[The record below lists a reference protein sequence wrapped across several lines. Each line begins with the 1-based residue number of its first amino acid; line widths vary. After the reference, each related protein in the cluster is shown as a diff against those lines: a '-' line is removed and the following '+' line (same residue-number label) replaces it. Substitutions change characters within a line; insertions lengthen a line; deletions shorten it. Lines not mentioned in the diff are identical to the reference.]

1 MIHQKKSILFVIN
14 DFNVGGAEIFVLRLG
29 IALQSH
35 YSIYILDIYPSK
47 SNLEFKQRF
56 MNSGFIL
63 LNRFQDLPKWKEN
76 LYWKVNAIYSLF
88 GKQGKFSELKKSF
101 QDHQLKKSIKD
112 NKIQIIHS
120 HYFSSDCFV
129 RNFLLTEKLKW
140 VLTMHGDYNRSV
152 YEKMVNG
159 KESFLESSIS
169 NIKRSDFLTHVADVN
184 LDILSDFKLVPSI
197 SKKIRLGL
205 ELDITEQKLDI
216 SSEISKKEFT
226 FCMVARSNPDKGW
239 QLMVDAFLEL
249 NIKYPSTKLICVG
262 PIEGVVEELALIHS
276 NNTAIE
282 FTGYTERPS
291 DFIVKSDI
299 CLLPTYF
306 EGESSPYSVI
316 EYLAYQ
322 KPVIA
327 TNKGEIKE
335 MLDAN
340 GNCAGTILEL
350 SNDGRP
356 NVNDLTKAM
365 ETLML
370 DKELY
375 QEKVRLTSIAFDKFT
390 MQKCKEEYINIYEE
404 LLNLNLNLNL
414 DQTK

>member
-1 MIHQKKSILFVIN
+1 MRRKEGVLFVIN
-14 DFNVGGAEIFVLRLG
+14 DFNVGGAELFALRLG
-29 IALQSH
+29 IALQSNF
-35 YSIYILDIYPSK
+35 SIYILDIYPSK
-47 SNLEFKQRF
+47 SNLLFKQRF
-56 MNSGFIL
+56 VNNGFIL
-63 LNRFQDLPKWKEN
+63 LNRFKDLPKWKEN
-76 LYWKVNAIYSLF
+76 LYWKINAIYSLF
-88 GKQGKFSELKKSF
+88 GKQGKFSDLKKSY
-101 QDHQLKKSIKD
+101 QDRQLKKSIKD

-120 HYFSSDCFV
+120 HYFSSECFV
-129 RNFLLTEKLKW
+129 RNSLLTKKLNW
-140 VLTMHGDYNRSV
+140 VMTMHGDYNRSV
-152 YEKMVNG
+152 YEGMEEG
-159 KESFLESSIS
+159 KEIFLEKAIS
-169 NIKRSDFLTHVADVN
+169 NISEVNALTYVADVN
-184 LDILSDFKLVPSI
+184 LDIISDYNIVTSKA
-197 SKKIRLGL
+197 KKIRLGL
-205 ELDITEQKLDI
+205 EIEKLEKRIHGD
-216 SSEISKKEFT
+216 SENREKSFT

-239 QLMVDAFLEL
+239 QIMLDAFLEL
-249 NIKYPSTKLICVG
+249 NKKHPSIKLICVG
-262 PIEGVVEELALIHS
+262 PIEGVVEELASIHS
-276 NNTAIE
+276 NNTSIE

>member
-14 DFNVGGAEIFVLRLG
+14 DFNVGGAELFVLRLG

-35 YSIYILDIYPSK
+35 FSIYILDIYPSK

-169 NIKRSDFLTHVADVN
+169 NIKRADFLTHVADVN
-184 LDILSDFKLVPSI
+184 LAILEDFKLAPKFI
-197 SKKIRLGL
+197 KKIRLGL
-205 ELDITEQKLDI
+205 NIDNVPNQNF
-216 SSEISKKEFT
+216 SSDRKSKQFT

-239 QLMVDAFLEL
+239 QIMVDAFLEL

-262 PIEGVVEELALIHS
+262 PIEGVVKDLATKHS
-276 NNTAIE
+276 NNWAIV
-282 FTGYTERPS
+282 FTDYTDSPA
-291 DFIVKSDI
+291 DFIKESDV
-299 CLLPTYF
+299 CVLPTYF

-350 SNDGRP
+350 LNDGIP
-356 NVNDLTKAM
+356 NVNDLTNAM

-370 DKELY
+370 DTDLY
-375 QEKVRLTSIAFDKFT
+375 NEKVKLTSIAFDKFT
-390 MQKCKEEYINIYEE
+390 MQKCKEEYLKIYEE
-404 LLNLNLNLNL
+404 LLC
-414 DQTK
+414 DK

>member
-1 MIHQKKSILFVIN
+1 MDTSFLKMSDSKKSILFVIN
-14 DFNVGGAEIFVLRLG
+14 DFNVGGAELFVLRLG
-29 IALQSH
+29 IALQSNF
-35 YSIYILDIYPSK
+35 SIYILDIYPSK
-47 SNLEFKQRF
+47 SNIEFKKRF
-56 MNSGFIL
+56 LNNGFIL

-76 LYWKVNAIYSLF
+76 LYWKINAIYSLF
-88 GKQGKFSELKKSF
+88 GKQGKFSELKKSY
-101 QDHQLKKSIKD
+101 QDHQLKKSIKA

-159 KESFLESSIS
+159 KESFLESLIS
-169 NIKRSDFLTHVADVN
+169 NIKKVDFLAHVANVN
-184 LDILSDFKLVPSI
+184 LDILEDFNIIPKSV
-197 SKKIRLGL
+197 KKISLGL
-205 ELDITEQKLDI
+205 NIDKGITHDLPSDQKEQ
-216 SSEISKKEFT
+216 EFT

-239 QLMVDAFLEL
+239 QLMVDAFIEL

-262 PIEGVVEELALIHS
+262 PIEGVVKELATIHF
-276 NNTAIE
+276 NNSAII
-282 FTGYTERPS
+282 FTGYTDSPTN
-291 DFIVKSDI
+291 FIQESDI
-299 CLLPTYF
+299 CVLPTYF

-340 GNCAGTILEL
+340 GKCAGSILEL
-350 SNDGRP
+350 TDDGKP

-370 DKELY
+370 DTDLY
-375 QEKVRLTSIAFDKFT
+375 EEKLGLTSIAFEKFT
-390 MQKCKEEYINIYEE
+390 MQKCKEEYLKIYEK
-404 LLNLNLNLNL
+404 LLN
-414 DQTK
+414 

>member
-1 MIHQKKSILFVIN
+1 MTKKSILFVIN
-14 DFNVGGAEIFVLRLG
+14 DFNVGGAELFVLRLG

-35 YSIYILDIYPSK
+35 YSIYVLDIYPSK

-56 MNSGFIL
+56 VNNGFIL

-140 VLTMHGDYNRSV
+140 VFTMHGDYNRSL

-159 KESFLESSIS
+159 KESFLESSIA
-169 NIKRSDFLTHVADVN
+169 NIKKADVLTHVADVN
-184 LDILSDFKLVPSI
+184 LAILEDLKIVPKSV
-197 SKKIRLGL
+197 KKIRLGL
-205 ELDITEQKLDI
+205 NIDKGITHDLPSDQKEQ
-216 SSEISKKEFT
+216 EFT

-239 QLMVDAFLEL
+239 QLMIDAFLEL
-249 NIKYPSTKLICVG
+249 NKKHTTTKLICVG

-276 NNTAIE
+276 NNSAIE
-282 FTGYTERPS
+282 FTGYTERSS

-299 CLLPTYF
+299 CVLPTYF

-356 NVNDLTKAM
+356 NVNDLTNAM

-370 DKELY
+370 DTDLY
-375 QEKVRLTSIAFDKFT
+375 NEKVKLTSIAFDKFT
-390 MQKCKEEYINIYEE
+390 MQKCKEEYIKIYEE
-404 LLNLNLNLNL
+404 LLN
-414 DQTK
+414 

>member
-1 MIHQKKSILFVIN
+1 MTKKSILFVIN
-14 DFNVGGAEIFVLRLG
+14 DFNVGGAELFALRLG
-29 IALQSH
+29 FALQSKF
-35 YSIYILDIYPSK
+35 SIYILDIYPSK

-56 MNSGFIL
+56 VNNGFIL

-76 LYWKVNAIYSLF
+76 FYWKINALYSLF
-88 GKQGKFSELKKSF
+88 GKQGKFSDLKKLY
-101 QDHQLKKSIKD
+101 QENQLKKSITD

-184 LDILSDFKLVPSI
+184 LDILEDFKLAPKYI
-197 SKKIRLGL
+197 KKIRLGL
-205 ELDITEQKLDI
+205 DIDNVPNQNFSSDRKAKEL
-216 SSEISKKEFT
+216 T

-239 QLMVDAFLEL
+239 QIMVDAFLEL

-262 PIEGVVEELALIHS
+262 PIEGIVSELATNYS
-276 NNTAIE
+276 TNSAIE

-299 CLLPTYF
+299 CVLPTYF

-340 GNCAGTILEL
+340 GNCAGIILEL
-350 SNDGRP
+350 RDDGNP
-356 NVNDLTKAM
+356 NVNDLTNAM

-370 DKELY
+370 DTELY
-375 QEKVRLTSIAFDKFT
+375 EEKVRLTSIAFEKFT
-390 MQKCKEEYINIYEE
+390 MEKCKEEYIKIYEE
-404 LLNLNLNLNL
+404 LLNLNLNLN
-414 DQTK
+414 